1 LPLRNFN
8 VNYLLMRKIE
18 ESNNFER
25 SVGGLC
31 RGPLRRR
38 EFLRIGSLALG
49 GLTLP
54 DLLAARAMAGR
65 KQPDTAVILFWMW
78 GGPSQYETWDPKPDS
93 PDTIRGPFKPIATRV
108 PGMQICEVFPLQ
120 AKIADKFT
128 LIRSLHHK
136 MSAHNDGSIE
146 VLTGKTPPVPDLT
159 STNFSDHPDFGMIAS
174 HFRGIGPDAMPAYVG
189 IPKVPFM
196 VRPNYLGVAHAGF
209 PTGDPAAPGFKPG
222 GLVVDAGLN
231 GRRLDDRQGLLR
243 QFDSF
248 RRNADLRNH
257 SSGAGASQGY
267 SFAENAF
274 AMLTS
279 QHVSSAFDLSKED
292 PRLRDRYGRHLWG
305 QACLL
310 ARRLAEAGSAVIT
323 IDALAPTLS
332 DRYFS
337 WDDHI
342 NPQTRWDMADAMR
355 YRAPFMDQA
364 MTALIEDIY
373 SRGLDRK
380 ILVVAMGEFGRTPK
394 VVNSSGLIGRDHWPD
409 AMSALVSGGGLRM
422 GQVIGSTDRQ
432 GAYPADRPLSPK
444 DLLATMYR
452 HLGIDFR
459 AEFHDKIG
467 RPIPVLPYG
476 DVISELV

>member
-1 LPLRNFN
+1 MSPLTDRT
-8 VNYLLMRKIE
+8 VLAM
-18 ESNNFER
+18 
-25 SVGGLC
+25 GHC
-31 RGPLRRR
+31 RGPMRRR
-38 EFLRIGSLALG
+38 EFLRVGSLALG
-49 GLTLP
+49 GMTLP
-54 DLLAARAMAGR
+54 DLLAAQAASGR
-65 KQPDTAVILFWMW
+65 SQPDTAVILFWMW
-78 GGPSQYETWDPKPDS
+78 GGPSQYETWDPKPNA
-93 PDTIRGPFKPIATRV
+93 PETIRGPFKPVPTRV
-108 PGMQICEVFPLQ
+108 PGMEICEVFPLQ
-120 AKIADKFT
+120 ATIADKFS
-128 LIRSLHHK
+128 LVRSLHHK

-146 VLTGKTPPVPDLT
+146 VLTGKTPLVPDVT

-174 HFRGIGPDAMPAYVG
+174 HFRGTKPDSMPPYVG

-196 VRPNYLGVAHAGF
+196 MRPNYLGVSHAGF

-222 GLVVDAGLN
+222 GLVVDTGLN
-231 GRRLDDRQGLLR
+231 SQRLDDRQGLLR
-243 QFDSF
+243 QFDAF
-248 RRNADLRNH
+248 RRDYDSPQTRPGNA
-257 SSGAGASQGY
+257 
-267 SFAENAF
+267 FAESAF

-279 QHVSSAFDLSKED
+279 PHVASAFDLSRED

-310 ARRLAEAGSAVIT
+310 ARRLAESGSAVIT

-364 MTALIEDIY
+364 LTALIEDIY
-373 SRGLDRK
+373 ARGLDRK
-380 ILVVAMGEFGRTPK
+380 IMVVAMGEFGRTPK

-422 GQVIGSTDRQ
+422 GQVIGSTDSQ

-444 DLLATMYR
+444 DMLATIYR

-459 AEFHDKIG
+459 TEFRDKIG
-467 RPIPVLPYG
+467 RPVPVLSEG
-476 DVISELV
+476 DAISELI